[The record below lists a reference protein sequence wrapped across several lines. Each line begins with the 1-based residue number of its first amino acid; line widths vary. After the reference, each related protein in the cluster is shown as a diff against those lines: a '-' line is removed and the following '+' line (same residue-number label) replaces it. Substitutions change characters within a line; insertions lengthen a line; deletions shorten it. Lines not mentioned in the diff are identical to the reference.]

1 MKEEEH
7 FNAYSEHRSVIDW
20 AIDKGVEQSQRTI
33 AMHASRGAVE
43 LLSLF
48 LHKAKK
54 IEQGFQINHRWFKSP
69 QVGKRL
75 PEFEEKERI
84 VPKLVKLE
92 NLCENLTY
100 GSQKP
105 AREIKE
111 VVELFNEVE
120 KLLKGLAEDE
130 KRDHE

>member
-7 FNAYSEHRSVIDW
+7 SNAYREHRSVIDW

-43 LLSLF
+43 LLSLY
-48 LHKAKK
+48 LHRAKK
-54 IEQGFQINHRWFKSP
+54 IDQGFQINHRWFKSP
-69 QVGKRL
+69 QAGRKL
-75 PEFEEKERI
+75 PEFEKKEII

-92 NLCENLTY
+92 NNCENLTY

-105 AREIKE
+105 ANEIKE
-111 VVELFNEVE
+111 AVELLNEVE
-120 KLLKGLAEDE
+120 ELLNELIGSE
-130 KRDHE
+130 K